1 MSEIKNAGQT
11 WMAKC
16 KQLIPLPFK
25 GLKVDG
31 IYNGK
36 SCMASHAKSTKLE
49 AIIFI
54 NCRAVDVQ
62 DS

>member
-1 MSEIKNAGQT
+1 
-11 WMAKC
+11 MAKC